1 MYKRVGN
8 KWKMLRNVC
17 PLRNKPC
24 LRFFRSRRFRREM
37 GIVKSGVVGEC
48 RMCFFV
54 SQNTAALCSL
64 PFFFSFS
71 RRPKRE
77 EGALFLS
84 FSPNSG
90 LPHHSYPEIG
100 CTKRHHSC
108 HTTHSDRLNGVGHLQ
123 VMTDTDICYNDP
135 VASGGFTAV
144 NLVLPA
150 SSPPLRQWAAS
161 DGHYVAL

>member
-24 LRFFRSRRFRREM
+24 LHFFRSRRFRREM

-54 SQNTAALCSL
+54 SQNTAALCFL
-64 PFFFSFS
+64 PFFFFPFS

-84 FSPNSG
+84 LLIAACPTIAI
-90 LPHHSYPEIG
+90 P
-100 CTKRHHSC
+100 
-108 HTTHSDRLNGVGHLQ
+108 RLV
-123 VMTDTDICYNDP
+123 VRSATI
-135 VASGGFTAV
+135 AV
-144 NLVLPA
+144 IRRIAIV
-150 SSPPLRQWAAS
+150 
-161 DGHYVAL
+161 

>member
-64 PFFFSFS
+64 PFFFPFLGDQRERKGPCFS
-71 RRPKRE
+71 LSLLIAACPTIAIPRLVVRSATIAVIRRI
-77 EGALFLS
+77 A
-84 FSPNSG
+84 
-90 LPHHSYPEIG
+90 I
-100 CTKRHHSC
+100 
-108 HTTHSDRLNGVGHLQ
+108 V
-123 VMTDTDICYNDP
+123 
-135 VASGGFTAV
+135 
-144 NLVLPA
+144 
-150 SSPPLRQWAAS
+150 
-161 DGHYVAL
+161 